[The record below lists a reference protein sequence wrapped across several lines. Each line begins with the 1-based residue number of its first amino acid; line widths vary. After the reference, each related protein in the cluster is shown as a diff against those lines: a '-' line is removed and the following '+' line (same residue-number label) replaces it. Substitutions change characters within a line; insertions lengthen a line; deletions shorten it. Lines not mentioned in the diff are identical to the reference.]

1 MFEKYFLT
9 NKNDKPVEPEPEVFE
24 SPDGKEAIKVVPYR
38 SPRWQK
44 STKNLVISAILV
56 LLLVTLIF
64 LRNLISPILIAVI
77 MTYLL
82 QPISC
87 FFNTKLN
94 ISWKASVIILY
105 VLLLVLIAGL
115 VAWGG
120 ISLASQAENLI
131 RFIAQ
136 VFNDLTRK
144 STPAIDPNESSSI
157 LQQLLNNFS
166 SSETGTE
173 FFTTVQNVLSG
184 VTGSIGSVIS
194 GFASKVVWFFF
205 SFGLSFFLLFES
217 DGAPGRSFAFNLEGY
232 EYDFQKG
239 RQQLTRIWNSFLRGQ
254 ILLMLFTI
262 LLYFLVFLILG
273 LNYSLALAF
282 LMGLAR
288 LVPYIGSTVA
298 YIFFA
303 IVAYYQPTTF
313 LGMPHINYTIMIV
326 LIAFII
332 DKLMDS
338 VLTPKVMADTLKIH
352 PAAVLVAAIVFA
364 KLLGLIGIFLAAPIT
379 ASFKLLMTYIYRKL
393 TDQDPWKGFETIA
406 KPIPL
411 RQIMKNSLETSKKFL
426 GELIVFT
433 INFTKWL
440 AQKIKSWSIS
450 LSNNIREFRVKRKE
464 RKNHEQSGNKTAN
477 HRTN

>member
-1 MFEKYFLT
+1 MFDKYFSV
-9 NKNDKPVEPEPEVFE
+9 NKNNKPVEPEPEFFE
-24 SPDGKEAIKVVPYR
+24 SPDGKEAIKVIPYR
-38 SPRWQK
+38 SPRWQR
-44 STKNLVISAILV
+44 STKYLVASAILV
-56 LLLVTLIF
+56 LLLVALIF
-64 LRNLISPILIAVI
+64 LRSLISPILVAVI
-77 MTYLL
+77 MTYLF

-105 VLLLVLIAGL
+105 VLLILLIVGL
-115 VAWGG
+115 AAWGG

-131 RFIAQ
+131 NFITQ
-136 VFNDLTRK
+136 IFNDLTRQK
-144 STPAIDPNESSSI
+144 SPTVNSPEATTAIQHFLSS
-157 LQQLLNNFS
+157 FF

-173 FFTTVQNVLSG
+173 FFSTVQNILSG
-184 VTGSIGSVIS
+184 ITGSIGNLIS
-194 GFASKVVWFFF
+194 GFAATVISFFF

-217 DGAPGRSFAFNLEGY
+217 DGAPGKTISFNLEGY

-254 ILLMLFTI
+254 ILLMVFTI

-303 IVAYYQPTTF
+303 IVAFYQPTTF
-313 LGMPHINYTIMIV
+313 IGMPHLNYTIMIV

-364 KLLGLIGIFLAAPIT
+364 KLLGLIGIFLAAPIV
-379 ASFKLLMTYIYRKL
+379 ASIKLLITYIYRKM

-411 RQIMKNSLETSKKFL
+411 RQIMRNSWETSKKFM
-426 GELIVFT
+426 GELVVFT
-433 INFTKWL
+433 INFSKWL
-440 AQKIKSWSIS
+440 AQKIKILSAN
-450 LSNNIREFRVKRKE
+450 LSNNIKDFRSKRKD
-464 RKNHEQSGNKTAN
+464 RNNHEQSGNQTAN
-477 HRTN
+477 HRPD